1 VKLDDGGPR
10 KCSENVYQHQHS
22 MFMLNVFS
30 INSLCFLSTF
40 GLKRIISNGKLWSGG

>member
-1 VKLDDGGPR
+1 MILNLWSADQEGPVKLDDGGPR

-30 INSLCFLSTF
+30 INSLCFLY
-40 GLKRIISNGKLWSGG
+40 LILV